1 MTPQVDPTLRFV
13 RHALIAL
20 GLAMLAL
27 LVWRIWYAL
36 LLGFGAVLIG
46 VFLRHL
52 ARMLHGRTGLPMR
65 PAVLLVAV
73 ALLGLLAGS
82 GALAGAAVASEMN
95 NLGKTLQDSIRQIQ
109 DWLAQTPWGADL
121 LQAARQKAQGGGELL
136 MGIPGFM
143 FKALN
148 GALGVVVVLFAG
160 LYLALAPGLYTEGA
174 VALAPKARQA
184 RLREVLATVANAL
197 WLWLLARFA
206 MMVGVA
212 VLTWLGLLLA
222 GVPLALPLA
231 LVAGL
236 LEFIPFFGP
245 ILSAVPILL
254 VAMTDSPMTALQGV
268 LVVLVIQ
275 QIEGN
280 VMEPLVEQKAVS
292 LPPALVLVAAV
303 AFTLLFGPI
312 GAVFASPLLLTAI
325 LGTKMLYMEDALGED
340 LGVSPENPKGDAEA
354 KG

>member
-1 MTPQVDPTLRFV
+1 MQLDPTLRFV

-27 LVWRIWYAL
+27 LVWRIWFAL
-36 LLGFGAVLIG
+36 LLAFGAVLIG

-52 ARMLHGRTGLPMR
+52 AFLLHARTKLPMR
-65 PAVLLVAV
+65 GAVPAVAV
-73 ALLGLLAGS
+73 ALVGLLAGAV
-82 GALAGAAVASEMN
+82 ALAGAVVAAELNS
-95 NLGKTLQDSIRQIQ
+95 LGQTLQDSVRQIQ

-121 LQAARQKAQGGGELL
+121 LDAARQKAQGGGELL
-136 MGIPGFM
+136 MGVPGFM

-160 LYLALAPGLYTEGA
+160 FYLAMAPGLYTEGA
-174 VALAPKARQA
+174 VSLAPKARQP
-184 RLREVLATVANAL
+184 RLREVLATLGNAL

-212 VLTWLGLLLA
+212 VITWLGLLLV

-254 VAMTDSPMTALQGV
+254 VAMTEGPITALQGV

-280 VMEPLVEQKAVS
+280 VMEPLIEQKAVS
-292 LPPALVLVAAV
+292 LPPALVLIAAV
-303 AFTLLFGPI
+303 AFTLLFGPL
-312 GAVFASPLLLTAI
+312 GAVFASPLLLAA
-325 LGTKMLYMEDALGED
+325 LVGTKMLYMEDALGED
-340 LGVSPENPKGDAEA
+340 LGVSPENPKGDADA